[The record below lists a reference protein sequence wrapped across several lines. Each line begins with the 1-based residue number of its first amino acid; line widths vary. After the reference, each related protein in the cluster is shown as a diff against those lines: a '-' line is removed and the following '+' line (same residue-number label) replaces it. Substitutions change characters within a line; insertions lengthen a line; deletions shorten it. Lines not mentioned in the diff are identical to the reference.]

1 METSYERAKKRV
13 KRLKGFYSHLSV
25 YIIINIILIVIKMR
39 YLGSSFS
46 IERDGDTFVLDWSD
60 WDIISTPLVWGLF
73 LAIHAIKVFS
83 YPMVQRWEKRQIQKQ
98 MDREDDSFS
107 KFQ

>member
-13 KRLKGFYSHLSV
+13 KQLKGFYSHLSI
-25 YIIINIILIVIKMR
+25 YIIINIILIFIKMR
-39 YLGSSFS
+39 YLGSSLS
-46 IERDGDTFVLDWSD
+46 IERDGNTFVLDWSD
-60 WDIISTPLVWGLF
+60 WDIISTPLIWGIF
-73 LAIHAIKVFS
+73 LLIHGIKVFS
-83 YPMVQRWEKRQIQKQ
+83 FPLVRRWEEKQIKKQ